1 MLSFTEENYL
11 KALFQLIHENRL
23 KSEAGTNELA
33 MHLGLKPATVNDML
47 KKLKEKKLIDYEK
60 YGKISLT
67 KLGTKAGVEVLRKH
81 RLWETFLYQKLGF
94 TWDEVHQVAEQL
106 EHIQSQK
113 LIDSLDKFLDY
124 PEFDPHGD
132 VIPNANGEI
141 KYQYRITL
149 SEIDAGKKCKMVAVI
164 DNSPTFLKYVIELG
178 VAIGSEIKVLS
189 RNAYDNMLLIETNG
203 KQASVSAKFSDNI
216 YVICHDCIK
225 GKSCKLNCK
234 NF

>member
-1 MLSFTEENYL
+1 M
-11 KALFQLIHENRL
+11 
-23 KSEAGTNELA
+23 
-33 MHLGLKPATVNDML
+33 
-47 KKLKEKKLIDYEK
+47 
-60 YGKISLT
+60 
-67 KLGTKAGVEVLRKH
+67 GTKAGVEVLRKH

-132 VIPNANGEI
+132 VIPNASGEI

-164 DNSPTFLKYVIELG
+164 DNSPTFLKYVIDLG

-189 RNAYDNMLLIETNG
+189 RIAYDNMLLIETNG
-203 KQASVSAKFSDNI
+203 KKASVSAKFSDNI

>member
-33 MHLGLKPATVNDML
+33 LHLGLKPATVNDML
-47 KKLKEKKLIDYEK
+47 KKLKEKKLIDYQK

-164 DNSPTFLKYVIELG
+164 DNSPTFLKYVIELNSN
-178 VAIGSEIKVLS
+178 I
-189 RNAYDNMLLIETNG
+189 IEN
-203 KQASVSAKFSDNI
+203 FC
-216 YVICHDCIK
+216 VICRNKQKCLFLGSIF
-225 GKSCKLNCK
+225 GFLSSGSLS
-234 NF
+234 